1 MTPWSRAAAPLTAAA
16 AAAAILGS
24 AGRAEARWIDLH
36 AGLRAGG
43 FTGQG
48 SSSSASHRDFF
59 ELVRGPA
66 AGLEVGAKIL
76 VLDVSLSFMQVLG
89 GKGEIGEPG
98 RRLGGSAGQIGD
110 PGEQLAVDSSL
121 GTGTLTQLLLGFEM
135 EFNLPRQLLLR
146 PRIAAGFGLGTLRP
160 VNPPLSNDDVTHKGV
175 VAQAQVALE
184 RYLNPFLAVGIEAVA
199 GFHYFLGGT
208 LVVNDARNWSGG
220 LQFGG
225 LLTMT
230 AHLGI

>member
-1 MTPWSRAAAPLTAAA
+1 MTLWSSTRIGAAA
-16 AAAAILGS
+16 LGGVLLG
-24 AGRAEARWIDLH
+24 ADVAEARFIDLH

-43 FTGQG
+43 LTGQG
-48 SSSSASHRDFF
+48 STSNPSRRDFF

-66 AGLEVGAKIL
+66 AGVEVGAKIL
-76 VLDVSLSFMQVLG
+76 VLDLSLSFMQVLG

-98 RRLGGSAGQIGD
+98 RRLGGSAGQIGA
-110 PGEQLAVDSSL
+110 PGEQLAIDSGL

-146 PRIAAGFGLGTLRP
+146 PRLSAGFGLGTLRP
-160 VNPPLSNDDVTHKGV
+160 VDPPLSNDDVTHKGV

-184 RYLNPFLAVGIEAVA
+184 RYLNPFLSVGVEAVA